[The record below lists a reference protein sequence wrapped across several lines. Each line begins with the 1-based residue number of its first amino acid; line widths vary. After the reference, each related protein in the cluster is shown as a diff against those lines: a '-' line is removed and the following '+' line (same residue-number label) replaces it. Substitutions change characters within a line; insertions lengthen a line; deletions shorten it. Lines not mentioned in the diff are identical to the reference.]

1 MRRGLAIVVAL
12 LLVFF
17 LWPDAAKTHE
27 ERIHQSIRDVAEATR
42 RGQAGNFM
50 DEIAESFS
58 DNQFTRKSLHGMLI
72 REFLNGGG
80 TAVHLGPIDV
90 QVNPEGH
97 TATASVTA
105 SFPGAFLETTL
116 KATELHFDLDYI
128 LENDHWRIAAQRN
141 SAAE

>member
-1 MRRGLAIVVAL
+1 MRRSLAIVVPL

-17 LWPDAAKTHE
+17 LWPSASKTHE
-27 ERIHQSIRDVAEATR
+27 ERIQSSIRDVAEATR
-42 RGQAGNFM
+42 RGHAGNFM

-58 DNQFTRKSLHGMLI
+58 DDQFTRKSLHGMLL

-80 TAVHLGPIDV
+80 TAVHLGPIVV
-90 QVNPEGH
+90 QVDPTGT
-97 TATASVTA
+97 TAAASVSA

-116 KATELHFDLDYI
+116 KATELHFELDYV
-128 LENDHWRIAAQRN
+128 LENDSWRIVGQRN